1 MTDNPYDSVPYLTR
15 PRNETHPDRLAAV
28 GTLFGMR
35 PAPVASCRVLE
46 IGCGDGG
53 NVVPL
58 AYGLPQSRVT
68 GVDLAADA
76 IASARRMAGDLKLEN
91 LRLVAG
97 DLRDIGS
104 EFGEFDYIL
113 AHGVYS
119 WVPADT
125 RNALLRVCAARLAPQ
140 GVAFVSYNTYPG
152 RHLRQMLREMMLYHT
167 RSTADPSR
175 RMERARSFLHSLAEA
190 RLAPPA
196 WRGLLEEETRLLL
209 EKDAGSFWHDDL
221 APVNDPVYFHEF
233 IDHAAAHGL
242 QYLGEADAH
251 LMFDPRRAAGG
262 EASDPVDREQE
273 LDFLR
278 CRRFRQTLLCRS
290 GIALDPEP
298 GAARMSQFLFAAP
311 ARRMADG
318 EIEGL
323 NGVRIAPGH
332 AELEA
337 IVGAL
342 GDSYPLPL
350 PFDDLLPYAGGPE
363 ALAEILWAL
372 ARSGFATFHVHD
384 FPCEETVTARP
395 RASALA
401 RWQAARSSQVSSA
414 CHTPVELE
422 DADLRL
428 LRLLD
433 GSRGLEELERE
444 CGFDPREALAW
455 FARMGLLEG

>member
-1 MTDNPYDSVPYLTR
+1 
-15 PRNETHPDRLAAV
+15 
-28 GTLFGMR
+28 MR
-35 PAPVASCRVLE
+35 PAPVANCRVLE

-58 AYGLPQSRVT
+58 AYGLPEGQVT
-68 GVDLAADA
+68 GVDLATDA
-76 IASARRMAGDLKLEN
+76 ISSARRMAADLKLEN
-91 LRLVAG
+91 IRLVAG
-97 DLRDIGS
+97 DLREIGPDY
-104 EFGEFDYIL
+104 GEFDCII

-119 WVPADT
+119 WVPADA
-125 RNALLRVCAARLAPQ
+125 RDALLRVCAARLAPQ

-152 RHLRQMLREMMLYHT
+152 RHVRQMLREMMLYQT
-167 RSTADPSR
+167 RSTADPAR
-175 RMERARSFLHSLAEA
+175 RMERARSFLHALAEG

-209 EKDAGSFWHDDL
+209 EKDASSFWHDDL
-221 APVNDPVYFHEF
+221 AEVNDPVYFHEF
-233 IDHAAAHGL
+233 ARHAAAHGL

-251 LMFDPRRAAGG
+251 LMFDPRGASS
-262 EASDPVDREQE
+262 EADDPIEREQE

-290 GIALDPEP
+290 EVILDRDP
-298 GAARMSQFLFAAP
+298 GAARMARFLFAAP
-311 ARRMADG
+311 ARRLAGG

-323 NGVRIAPGH
+323 NGIRIAPGH
-332 AELEA
+332 AELEG

-350 PFDDLLPYAGGPE
+350 PFDDLLPYGSGPDE
-363 ALAEILWAL
+363 LAEILWAL

-401 RWQAARSSQVSSA
+401 RWQAARSSQVLSA

-422 DADLRL
+422 EADLRL

-433 GSRGLEELERE
+433 GSRDQEELARA
-444 CGFDPREALAW
+444 CGFVPDEALTW

>member
-1 MTDNPYDSVPYLTR
+1 
-15 PRNETHPDRLAAV
+15 
-28 GTLFGMR
+28 MR
-35 PAPVASCRVLE
+35 PAPVAACRVLE

-53 NVVPL
+53 NVVPV
-58 AYGLPQSRVT
+58 AYGLPESQVT
-68 GVDLAADA
+68 GVDLATDA
-76 IASARRMAGDLKLEN
+76 IASARRMAAELNLEN
-91 LRLVAG
+91 IRLVAG
-97 DLRDIGS
+97 DLRDVGP
-104 EFGEFDYIL
+104 EYGEFDYII

-119 WVPADT
+119 WVPADA
-125 RNALLRVCAARLAPQ
+125 RDALLRICAARLPAQ
-140 GVAFVSYNTYPG
+140 GIAFISYNTYPG
-152 RHLRQMLREMMLYHT
+152 RHLRQMLREMMRYHT
-167 RSTADPSR
+167 RSTADAAR
-175 RMERARSFLHSLAEA
+175 RMERARSFLHTLAEG

-233 IDHAAAHGL
+233 TAHAAAHGL

-251 LMFDPRRAAGG
+251 LMFDPRRAAGV
-262 EASDPVDREQE
+262 EADDPIEREQE

-290 GIALDPEP
+290 GIVLDRDPDS
-298 GAARMSQFLFAAP
+298 ARMSRFLFAAP
-311 ARRMADG
+311 ARRLAGG

-323 NGVRIAPGH
+323 NGIRIAPGH
-332 AELEA
+332 AELEG

-350 PFDDLLPYAGGPE
+350 PFDDLLPYASGPE
-363 ALAEILWAL
+363 ALAEILFAL
-372 ARSGFATFHVHD
+372 ARSGFATFHIHD

-401 RWQAARSSQVSSA
+401 RWQAARSSLVSSA

-422 DADLRL
+422 EADLRL

-433 GSRGLEELERE
+433 GSRDQEGLACA
-444 CGFDPREALAW
+444 CGFDPREALTW